1 MSTSKVCMPID
12 MHLRKRKLG
21 ASFCVSRVK
30 KLQKLS
36 QNTHCVLDAQIKASY
51 LDISSE
57 EE

>member
-1 MSTSKVCMPID
+1 